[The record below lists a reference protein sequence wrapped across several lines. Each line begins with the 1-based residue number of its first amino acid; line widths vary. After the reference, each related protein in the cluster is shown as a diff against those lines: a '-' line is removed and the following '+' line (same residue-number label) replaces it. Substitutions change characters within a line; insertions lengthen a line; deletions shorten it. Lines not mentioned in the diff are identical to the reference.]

1 MGTKTEEDRSVAT
14 IQDNNSNGPSLSGLH
29 VYYFIIPGID
39 VSMHCL
45 VMIFGLYLLKDGAL
59 SPFAL
64 KKWKVLS
71 QIKIIVFWSAFFV
84 LFAVNISCLLFEITI
99 IRKEFD
105 GIENF
110 TTDMDS
116 LLRVSYLLPFPFLI
130 IEIFVILCCLRKHI
144 GISSYSTFCF
154 VRLVYSLA
162 VCNMF
167 WFAHRVANCFLV
179 SMYFITVA
187 TAPTLNVNAL
197 CISLILISIAV
208 TSSIAFSCQSAKYK
222 HKPCKKVF
230 TTLLLL
236 LILLCLATFITL
248 FTILFLI
255 LTQDGLAV
263 SNLGTV
269 IHSLAIP
276 LVMLVVS
283 LVVKKYLN
291 EVQSAKIEEESPPIN
306 EEKEAR
312 ESQPLLRNRV

>member
-1 MGTKTEEDRSVAT
+1 MEQDRSLAT
-14 IQDNNSNGPSLSGLH
+14 IIDNNNSGQSASSGFD
-29 VYYFIIPGID
+29 VYYFIPGID

-59 SPFAL
+59 SLSAL
-64 KKWKVLS
+64 KKWKILL

-84 LFAVNISCLLFEITI
+84 LFVVNISCLLFEISI

-105 GIENF
+105 QIKKI
-110 TTDMDS
+110 TTHND
-116 LLRVSYLLPFPFLI
+116 LLRVSYILPFPFLI
-130 IEIFVILCCLRKHI
+130 IEMFLILCCLRKHI
-144 GISSYSTFCF
+144 GITSYSTFCF
-154 VRLVYSLA
+154 VKLVYSLA

-167 WFAHRVANCFLV
+167 WFAHRVANCFIV

-208 TSSIAFSCQSAKYK
+208 ISGIAYSCQSAKYK
-222 HKPCKKVF
+222 HKPCKKVC

-276 LVMLVVS
+276 LVMLVVT
-283 LVVKKYLN
+283 LVVKRYLN
-291 EVQSAKIEEESPPIN
+291 EVQSAKIEESPPIN
-306 EEKEAR
+306 EEEEAR